1 MKKFDYL
8 YKIIDVALFAISSLP
23 IFYIASFFLQDI
35 GSKFS
40 FFLTF
45 IPLYLSFVG
54 LFYLYISYHFCF
66 FFVSKDKQKKS
77 FIGHGIALSALGF
90 LIVLIDVIY
99 LSNGTYPSFLINRA
113 SKIYPLD
120 SFLLGFLFC
129 LVGGFY
135 SFLGWRK
142 KETNLGINVG
152 KRTWYFSTLKI
163 IFGLISSFFFGD
175 LLFSFVTFD
184 RSFSNF
190 FGTFSVYL
198 LMAFLPFLVIFY
210 SCYLS
215 GKENELLIK
224 DGEKVSFILTI
235 VGLVLSSYFLIAYS
249 IKPSFFS
256 ESLVASFPLIFMAS
270 KFIGPILLVV
280 LSIVYPLA
288 SFLYYF
294 KKRKDILKTSENSL
308 NKAINN

>member
-1 MKKFDYL
+1 MKKTNFL
-8 YKIIDVALFAISSLP
+8 FKIIDTALFAISGLP
-23 IFYIASFFLQDI
+23 IFYIATFFLQDI

-45 IPLYLSFVG
+45 LPLYLSFLG

-66 FFVSKDKQKKS
+66 FFVSKEKQKKS
-77 FIGHGIALSALGF
+77 FLGHGIALAALGF

-99 LSNGTYPSFLINRA
+99 LANGTYSSLLINRA

-129 LVGGFY
+129 LVGGLYSYFY
-135 SFLGWRK
+135 FRK
-142 KETNLGINVG
+142 KEINLGINVA
-152 KRTWYFSTLKI
+152 KRTWYFSSLKI
-163 IFGLISSFFFGD
+163 IFALVSSFFLGD

-190 FGTFSVYL
+190 FLTLGVYL

-210 SCYLS
+210 GFYLN
-215 GKENELLIK
+215 GKGDENLIK
-224 DGEKVSFILTI
+224 SNKKISLILTVI
-235 VGLVLSSYFLIAYS
+235 GLLLSSYFLIGYS

-256 ESLVASFPLIFMAS
+256 ESMVASFPLIFMAS

-280 LSIVYPLA
+280 FSIFRPA
-288 SFLYYF
+288 ISYF
-294 KKRKDILKTSENSL
+294 YCLKKEKDILKTSKNSL
-308 NKAINN
+308 NNVSNN